1 MSTLNV
7 DKVDPSTGTT
17 LELGSSGD
25 TVNLGAGVTAG
36 TGFYNDDVV
45 QSNIAMLGF
54 KVAVNGSLAKYN
66 LQDQIVDEYEDAT
79 GIDAGNSTNIELVSG
94 VYSSPS
100 DYFGGGADGAL
111 STSGDVTHTV
121 TQIGGSSYD
130 GDMVVKEYTSLT
142 INAGHTMTTD
152 QPCRGMVVFVQ
163 GDCTISGTLSMK
175 GKGAFADPSSTTSS
189 DGNAVGASGLQ
200 FAYET
205 TGGSSSFTNDGTG
218 YNGGGTTVRSAFSNI
233 ENPSSNGTIYTVVKV
248 GGTGGAG
255 HSGTGTSEAFA
266 GNAGSVI
273 SNGTG
278 GGGGGARRNDGAG
291 SYYSASGTGGTGTC
305 FSGGSGGGSVRS
317 SGGGTTTAG
326 AGGAYGGAGGSGGD
340 GNSVGMGGVGNPGG
354 TTGGGGGL
362 TTASGTGGLLVLI
375 VGGDL
380 LVNSGGTITSM
391 GVGDVSVD
399 SSYNVSGGGSGGGR
413 VIALAS
419 GTITNSGTIT
429 ADGGASPN
437 AGAGQSGGTGGN
449 GGVTTD
455 ATLAG
460 VAPSDVILQSS
471 DTTAEAAPTKADMV
485 MLIEDA
491 GSGVGTVNTHIKG
504 WISMYETGG
513 TKTWTQGTL
522 VDEGDWGTN
531 KRILA
536 FHDLTLTGTSG
547 TQMAYKITTHSTSS
561 VYNTK
566 FHATSIGWR

>member
-1 MSTLNV
+1 
-7 DKVDPSTGTT
+7 
-17 LELGSSGD
+17 
-25 TVNLGAGVTAG
+25 
-36 TGFYNDDVV
+36 
-45 QSNIAMLGF
+45 
-54 KVAVNGSLAKYN
+54 
-66 LQDQIVDEYEDAT
+66 
-79 GIDAGNSTNIELVSG
+79 
-94 VYSSPS
+94 
-100 DYFGGGADGAL
+100 
-111 STSGDVTHTV
+111 
-121 TQIGGSSYD
+121 
-130 GDMVVKEYTSLT
+130 
-142 INAGHTMTTD
+142 
-152 QPCRGMVVFVQ
+152 
-163 GDCTISGTLSMK
+163 
-175 GKGAFADPSSTTSS
+175 
-189 DGNAVGASGLQ
+189 
-200 FAYET
+200 
-205 TGGSSSFTNDGTG
+205 
-218 YNGGGTTVRSAFSNI
+218 
-233 ENPSSNGTIYTVVKV
+233 
-248 GGTGGAG
+248 
-255 HSGTGTSEAFA
+255 
-266 GNAGSVI
+266 
-273 SNGTG
+273 
-278 GGGGGARRNDGAG
+278 
-291 SYYSASGTGGTGTC
+291 
-305 FSGGSGGGSVRS
+305 
-317 SGGGTTTAG
+317 
-326 AGGAYGGAGGSGGD
+326 
-340 GNSVGMGGVGNPGG
+340 MGGVGNPGG

-375 VGGDL
+375 VGGNL

-460 VAPSDVILQSS
+460 VPPSDATLQSS

-504 WISMYETGG
+504 WISRYETGG

-547 TQMAYKITTHSTSS
+547 TQMAYKITTHSASA

>member
-1 MSTLNV
+1 MKHIGTDPNAV
-7 DKVDPSTGTT
+7 TEYDDDK
-17 LELGSSGD
+17 
-25 TVNLGAGVTAG
+25 
-36 TGFYNDDVV
+36 V
-45 QSNIAMLGF
+45 QSNIALLGF
-54 KVAVNGSLAKYN
+54 KTAVNGSLAKYN
-66 LQDQIVDEYEDAT
+66 LQDQIIDEYEDAT

-94 VYSSPS
+94 VYGSPS
-100 DYFGGGADGAL
+100 DYFGGGSDGAL
-111 STSGDVTHTV
+111 STSGNVTHTV

-130 GDMVVKEYTSLT
+130 GDMIVKKYTSLT
-142 INAGHTMTTD
+142 INAGHTMTTN
-152 QPCRGMVVFVQ
+152 QPCRGMVIFVE

-189 DGNAVGASGLQ
+189 DGNAVGSSGLQ

-205 TGGSSSFTNDGTG
+205 DGGSSSFTNDGTG
-218 YNGGGTTVRSAFSNI
+218 YNGGGTAVRSAFSNI
-233 ENPSSNGTIYTVVKV
+233 NNTSSNGTIYTVVKV

-255 HSGTGTSEAFA
+255 TSGTGSGQAFD

-278 GGGGGARRNDGAG
+278 GGGGGGRRNDGGG

-317 SGGGTTTAG
+317 SGGSTTTAG

-375 VGGDL
+375 VGGNL

-429 ADGGASPN
+429 ANGGASPN
-437 AGAGQSGGTGGN
+437 AGAGASGGTGGN

-460 VAPSDVILQSS
+460 VPPSDATLQSS

-504 WISMYETGG
+504 WISRYETGG

-547 TQMAYKITTHSTSS
+547 TQMAYKITTHSASA